1 MQLNTKTV
9 SILGLWVLALLALL
23 GLLWVR
29 VIEPRISRDVSEQLG
44 QGDYTLVAADGT
56 TFTEDTLAGEPTAV
70 FFGFTHCPD
79 VCPTTM
85 GDIATW
91 QETLAEEGAEPIRT
105 FFVTVDP
112 ERDTPE
118 LLADYVSWAPSVTGF
133 SGDPEEVQ
141 KAIKAFRIFASK
153 VPLEDGDYTMN
164 HSASV
169 LLFDDKGQYFG
180 VVGYQ
185 EDYDR
190 VMERLRELQAS

>member
-23 GLLWVR
+23 GLIWVR
-29 VIEPRISRDVSEQLG
+29 VIEPRITRDVSEQLG

-56 TFTEDTLAGEPTAV
+56 TFTEDTLVGEPTAV

-118 LLADYVSWAPSVTGF
+118 LLEDYVSWAPSVTGF
-133 SGDPEEVQ
+133 SGDPDEVQ

-190 VMERLRELQAS
+190 VMERLRKLQAS

>member
-29 VIEPRISRDVSEQLG
+29 VIEPRITRDVSEQLG

-190 VMERLRELQAS
+190 VMERLHELQAS